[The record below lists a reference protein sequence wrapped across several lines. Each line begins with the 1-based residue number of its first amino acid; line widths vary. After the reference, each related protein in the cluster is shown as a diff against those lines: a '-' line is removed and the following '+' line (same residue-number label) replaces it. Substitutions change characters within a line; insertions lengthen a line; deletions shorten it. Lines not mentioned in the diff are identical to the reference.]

1 MATGN
6 EEVVYLEFVEDT
18 SGMILKVLH
27 WHLGAS
33 LAACMIGFLAFF
45 VLCKWGLCR
54 GLSRNFYMIKGEFF
68 TTDGNFVWS
77 CTEMEGQVYL
87 ASSFILYKPK
97 CYTIYTEALF
107 VN

>member
-1 MATGN
+1 M
-6 EEVVYLEFVEDT
+6 YLELIEDT
-18 SGMILKVLH
+18 SGMILKMLH

-33 LAACMIGFLAFF
+33 LAACMIGFLLSSCC
-45 VLCKWGLCR
+45 VSEGCVGV
-54 GLSRNFYMIKGEFF
+54 LSRNFYMIKGEFF

-77 CTEMEGQVYL
+77 CTELEGQVPL

-97 CYTIYTEALF
+97 CYIIYTEALL

>member
-1 MATGN
+1 
-6 EEVVYLEFVEDT
+6 
-18 SGMILKVLH
+18 
-27 WHLGAS
+27 
-33 LAACMIGFLAFF
+33 
-45 VLCKWGLCR
+45 
-54 GLSRNFYMIKGEFF
+54 MIKGEFF